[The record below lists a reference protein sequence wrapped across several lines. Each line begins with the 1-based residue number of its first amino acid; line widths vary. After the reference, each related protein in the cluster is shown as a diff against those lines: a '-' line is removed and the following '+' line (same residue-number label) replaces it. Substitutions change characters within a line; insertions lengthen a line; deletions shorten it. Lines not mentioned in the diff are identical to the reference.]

1 MKHGAREFQ
10 GYWEETKRQLPKVL
24 LLSVVAAL
32 VAWGIAARIR
42 PTHEVHFS
50 YLVSLSQRDI
60 VNEYRFDGFYA
71 LQATDL
77 FAATL
82 AKWAATPEVV
92 VAAYQEAGLELPS
105 EDPRS
110 LARAVRAEKSAPQLV
125 TVTVRDQ
132 SREVAEALA
141 AGLQEIIEENVATYH
156 AQGVPAVQFR
166 VVGTQPWTG
175 VTKISVP
182 IVVVAT
188 FIAALLLAVN
198 AVLLI
203 ANMRSESSKASKSR

>member
-1 MKHGAREFQ
+1 MSKVGTGFE
-10 GYWEETKRQLPKVL
+10 YWEEAKKQLPKVL

-32 VAWGIAARIR
+32 IAWGVAARV
-42 PTHEVHFS
+42 PPAYEVHFS
-50 YLVSLSQRDI
+50 YLVSLSQRDN

-82 AKWAATPEVV
+82 AKWAAAPEVV
-92 VAAYQEAGLELPS
+92 VEAYQEAGLELPS

-110 LARAVRAEKSAPQLV
+110 LTRAIRAEKVAPQLV

-132 SREVAEALA
+132 SRDMAEKLA
-141 AGLQEIIEENVATYH
+141 QGLQSVMEKNVADYH

-175 VTKISVP
+175 VTRISVP
-182 IVVVAT
+182 IVVAAT
-188 FIAALLLAVN
+188 FIAAFLLAVN
-198 AVLLI
+198 SVLL
-203 ANMRSESSKASKSR
+203 MVSLR

>member
-1 MKHGAREFQ
+1 MNKELGWNH
-10 GYWEETKRQLPKVL
+10 YWRAMQRQLPKVVL
-24 LLSVVAAL
+24 FSVVVAL

-50 YLVSLSQRDI
+50 YLVSLSQRDN

-82 AKWAATPEVV
+82 AKWAAAPEVV
-92 VAAYQEAGLELPS
+92 VEAYQEAGLELPS

-110 LARAVRAEKSAPQLV
+110 LTRAIRAEKVAPQLV

-132 SREVAEALA
+132 SRDMAEKLA
-141 AGLQEIIEENVATYH
+141 QGLQSVMEKNVADYH
-156 AQGVPAVQFR
+156 AQGVPTVQFR

-175 VTKISVP
+175 VTRISVL

-188 FIAALLLAVN
+188 FVAAFLLAVN
-198 AVLLI
+198 AVLLVQ
-203 ANMRSESSKASKSR
+203 SFKK

>member
-1 MKHGAREFQ
+1 MSNKGIGFE
-10 GYWEETKRQLPKVL
+10 YWQQTKQQLPKVL
-24 LLSVVAAL
+24 LFSVVVAL
-32 VAWGIAARIR
+32 IAWGVAARIA

-50 YLVSLSQRDI
+50 YLVSLSQRDN

-92 VAAYQEAGLELPS
+92 VKAYQEAGLEIPS

-110 LARAVRAEKSAPQLV
+110 LTRAIRAEKVAPQLIA
-125 TVTVRDQ
+125 VTVRDQ
-132 SREVAEALA
+132 SREVAQALA
-141 AGLQEIIEENVATYH
+141 AGLQDVIEENVAAYH

-166 VVGTQPWTG
+166 VVTTQPWTG
-175 VTKISVP
+175 VTRISVP

-188 FIAALLLAVN
+188 FVAAFLLAVN
-198 AVLLI
+198 AVLLRVSLI
-203 ANMRSESSKASKSR
+203 SESSQASKSR